1 MPELPEVETT
11 LRGLQPYLQNQPLT
25 AVQIRTPKLRLPTPA
40 TAPLTGKTV
49 MGLERR
55 AKYILLHLSDATSL
69 LLHLGMSGRVN
80 TSLTPLPAG
89 KHDHI
94 ILTTPKGTVTFNDAR
109 RFGLFLHIPT
119 AGLATHP
126 LLKNLGLEPLSPTF
140 TAAYLH
146 KALAGRTTEI
156 KPTLMDGKLVVGV
169 GNIYASEALFRSH
182 IHPQKRSNTLTAA
195 QCKTLVEA
203 IRQTLTEAIAAG
215 GSTLRDYQHSNGQ
228 LGYFQHNF
236 KVYGR
241 AGQPCPTCGTA
252 IAKITQAQRSTFFC
266 PHCQKK

>member
-11 LRGLQPYLQNQPLT
+11 LRGLQPYLQGQPLT
-25 AVQIRTPKLRLPTPA
+25 GVEIRAPKLRLPTPA
-40 TAPLTGKTV
+40 PGPLLGKTV
-49 MGLERR
+49 TGLERR
-55 AKYILLHLSDATSL
+55 AKYILFHLNDATSV
-69 LLHLGMSGRVN
+69 LLHLGMSGRMN
-80 TSLTPLPAG
+80 TSPTAPQPG

-94 ILTTPKGTVTFNDAR
+94 ILTTPKGTVTLNDAR

-119 AGLATHP
+119 AGLPTHP
-126 LLKNLGLEPLSPTF
+126 LLKNLGPEPLGPAF
-140 TAAYLH
+140 TATYLH
-146 KALAGRTTEI
+146 KSLATRNTDI

-182 IHPQKRSNTLTAA
+182 IHPQKRGNTLSPQ
-195 QCKTLVEA
+195 QCQTLAEA

-215 GSTLRDYQHSNGQ
+215 GSTLRDYQHSDGQ

-241 AGQPCPTCGTA
+241 TGQPCPVCGTA
-252 IAKITQAQRSTFFC
+252 IAQITQSQRSTFFC